1 MRQANKDEEEQLKRI
16 QSQSKLALEMKMKK
30 ADKATMIRDLM
41 LFGSEKDHISRMLEE
56 RTQKEHKMNKV
67 RDGN

>member
-1 MRQANKDEEEQLKRI
+1 
-16 QSQSKLALEMKMKK
+16 MKK

-41 LFGSEKDHISRMLEE
+41 RFGSEKDHISRMLEE

-67 RDGN
+67 RDGNQERIFYVEQEMNVINTQLKFIKNV